1 MTLINEYHR
10 LLNSAVQL
18 IELNKMSHS
27 FFEKENLRMQLHQ
40 IELRLQQVE
49 SVLLSESCHLN

>member
-1 MTLINEYHR
+1 MQLADEYHI

-18 IELNKMSHS
+18 IELNKSSHS
-27 FFEKENLRMQLHQ
+27 FFEKESLRTELRQ

-49 SVLLSESCHLN
+49 SLLLLQAIQQN